1 MYRLISLNRSR
12 IQTPIPRV
20 FLLFSASQD
29 HRSLVAK
36 PVSVQESQ
44 RCECMLPMREYVHC
58 PKSEVHHEPT
68 VNKACHAAAWTSVL
82 THKGTQVL
90 TRTSFANPNPTHIPS
105 LPSASTPRP
114 KAHRTSNTWQ
124 NSIQFFQEFFAFS
137 PIRVLGRL
145 IPLPLIHGRR
155 KHPLQSRR
163 PFVKILVIPESV
175 VYVIGN
181 TRFIKIGVIL

>member
-44 RCECMLPMREYVHC
+44 RCECLLPMREFMHC

-114 KAHRTSNTWQ
+114 KGPSHFQHLAKFYSIFPRILCFFPNPRVGPSNTTSAHPWSAQ
-124 NSIQFFQEFFAFS
+124 TSAPVQASIC
-137 PIRVLGRL
+137 
-145 IPLPLIHGRR
+145 
-155 KHPLQSRR
+155 
-163 PFVKILVIPESV
+163 
-175 VYVIGN
+175 
-181 TRFIKIGVIL
+181 